1 MFVIHLRSSVAIRAF
16 LLYMKQHAV
25 EPGFM
30 LSRNLCLLENFHG
43 TDYMGSKIAQN

>member
-1 MFVIHLRSSVAIRAF
+1 MFVIYPCSSVVTRDF

-30 LSRNLCLLENFHG
+30 LSTNLCLLENFLG
-43 TDYMGSKIAQN
+43 PDYMR